1 VECKFIKPKDDYRL
15 TIDRPW
21 AMQCWAPFTILGVEI
36 NKMAN
41 ASRLESGPPQK
52 TRTSLDIPQPEK
64 DVLDADLTPN
74 ENRDAGV
81 YLGIL
86 NLYNTMPQ
94 FIGTFI
100 SWAVFT
106 ILEPG
111 KSPELAVHAH
121 PDEHHSTDGPNAISV
136 CLFIGAMAALMAAY
150 ETRKLKTDY

>member
-1 VECKFIKPKDDYRL
+1 VECEFVRSKGDYRL
-15 TIDRPW
+15 IVNRPW

-36 NKMAN
+36 NKMTN
-41 ASRLESGPPQK
+41 ASNLESGQPQK
-52 TRTSLDIPQPEK
+52 TRTSLDMSHLEK
-64 DVLDADLTPN
+64 DVLDVEVSPT

-86 NLYNTMPQ
+86 NLYMTMPQ

-121 PDEHHSTDGPNAISV
+121 PDEHHGIDGVNAISV
-136 CLFIGAMAALMAAY
+136 CLFIGAIAALMAAY
-150 ETRKLKTDY
+150 ETRKLKIDY